1 MISLFHKTLLAVAVM
16 TCVGFSQPSRRSPSA
31 QPFMSAVA
39 FEAIPLFSTD
49 TSMATVQIHYRIR
62 QDFFVI
68 LRNSDAAS
76 GNPYLGKGEL
86 IVELKDDNGN
96 SAAREFRS
104 IVLAKNSP
112 PPENDRSPDIQGAF
126 TLTPPPG
133 KYTVWFSLDDAQS
146 ERSFVNKTET
156 VTTRKPTTTRVD
168 ISSPVFV
175 VPSPSTDS
183 LSSFDVLNHGTAVF
197 FGEEGG
203 FLFNVFLPFDS
214 ALTLSYHLSNQ
225 TEFKALPPQNS
236 DGDSIFVT
244 RGIAALQR
252 QPGDGSFSSTFPIR
266 YVRSSAVPGWNMVY
280 VPLPLKKLPPGEVTI
295 KLDFASGS
303 FKKHFDHTFRIFW
316 DHRPLSLANLEFA
329 VEALRHIATEKE
341 MENFHTLSDSRFVQ
355 AFFDFWK
362 QKDRDTTTAYNEL
375 MVEYYRRVDLA
386 NQRYSSTREMD
397 GYKSDQGRILILYGS
412 PTKTERLFSPS
423 SPAREVWTFAQL
435 KKRFIFED
443 KHRSGIYFL
452 KAIENL

>member
-1 MISLFHKTLLAVAVM
+1 MISLLYKTLLIVAVM
-16 TCVGFSQPSRRSPSA
+16 TCVGFSQPTRRSPSA
-31 QPFMSAVA
+31 QPLMSAVA

-49 TSMATVQIHYRIR
+49 TSVATVQIHYRIR

-68 LRNSDAAS
+68 LRNIDAAS

-104 IVLAKNSP
+104 IVLAKNTSQ
-112 PPENDRSPDIQGAF
+112 ENDRSPDIQGAF

-146 ERSFVNKTET
+146 ERSFVNKTQT
-156 VTTRKPTTTRVD
+156 VITRSPTTTRVD

-197 FGEEGG
+197 FGESGG
-203 FLFNVFLPFDS
+203 FLFNVFLPSDS
-214 ALTLSYHLSNQ
+214 ALTLRYHLSNQ
-225 TEFKALPPQNS
+225 TEFKALPPQEFE
-236 DGDSIFVT
+236 GDSIFET

-266 YVRSSAVPGWNMVY
+266 YVRSSAAPGWYMVY
-280 VPLPLKKLPPGEVTI
+280 VPLPLQKLYPGEVTI

-303 FKKHFDHTFRIFW
+303 FKKHFDHTFKIFW

-329 VEALRHIATEKE
+329 VEALRHIATEEE

-375 MVEYYRRVDLA
+375 MLEYYRRVDLA

-397 GYKSDQGRILILYGS
+397 GYKSDQGRIFILYGS
-412 PTKTERLFSPS
+412 PTRTERLFSPS
-423 SPAREVWTFAQL
+423 SPAREVWTYTQL

-443 KHRSGIYFL
+443 QNRSGVYIL
-452 KAIENL
+452 TTIENL